1 MLGSWIK
8 AMVENLENLPI
19 ILILPKMDKK
29 WEVKMKLVR
38 NGLPNQCAK
47 CKATNDQMWDYPQTE
62 SAMLEGEKLLGGR
75 KRTKRP

>member
-1 MLGSWIK
+1 
-8 AMVENLENLPI
+8 
-19 ILILPKMDKK
+19 
-29 WEVKMKLVR
+29 MKLVR

>member
-1 MLGSWIK
+1 
-8 AMVENLENLPI
+8 
-19 ILILPKMDKK
+19 
-29 WEVKMKLVR
+29 MKLVR

-47 CKATNDQMWDYPQTE
+47 CKATNGQMWDYPQTE

>member
-29 WEVKMKLVR
+29 WEVKMKLVH

-62 SAMLEGEKLLGGR
+62 SAMLKGEKLLGGR